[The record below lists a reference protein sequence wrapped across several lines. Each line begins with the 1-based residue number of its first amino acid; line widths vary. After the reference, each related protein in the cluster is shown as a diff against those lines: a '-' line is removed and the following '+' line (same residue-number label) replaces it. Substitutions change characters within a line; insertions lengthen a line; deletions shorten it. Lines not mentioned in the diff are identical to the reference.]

1 MTGRGGKMPSKTPAR
16 LCGNNPV
23 VPDIRAQKCVH
34 EEEKPGVEAVRKTL
48 ADFGAQVISEEPY
61 GDRELTYEIQKR
73 TRGRYVLFTITSSPE
88 KIVEMDHQLK
98 LNVNV
103 MNFLFVRVEE

>member
-1 MTGRGGKMPSKTPAR
+1 MRKYELM
-16 LCGNNPV
+16 V
-23 VPDIRAQKCVH
+23 VFPL
-34 EEEKPGVEAVRKTL
+34 EEEMFKPGVEAVRKTL